1 MLDRNVQIVYFVQS
15 VLNNLLSRASSGR
28 RSRATVRSDRH
39 GVSLELAVPR
49 KIAMTPIRSRTQLK
63 FIETAGN
70 VCRQLGLPRS
80 LGQIYGLLFFSATAL
95 SLDDIVRLLG
105 ISKASA
111 STGTRQLAAWGA
123 IRQVWVPGERRDYFE
138 VVPDLAVI
146 LRRIYQDFLKPRI
159 AISQKRFDEFTSTI
173 QNDVEDGLMTREESQ
188 VCVQR
193 LQALNRLQR
202 KVEAAA
208 PLIERFL

>member
-1 MLDRNVQIVYFVQS
+1 
-15 VLNNLLSRASSGR
+15 
-28 RSRATVRSDRH
+28 
-39 GVSLELAVPR
+39 
-49 KIAMTPIRSRTQLK
+49 MTPIRSRSRLK

-70 VCRQLGLPRS
+70 VCRRLGLPRS
-80 LGQIYGLLFFSATAL
+80 LGQIYGLLFFSAEPL

-138 VVPDLAVI
+138 VVPDLGVI
-146 LRRIYQDFLKPRI
+146 LRTIYQDFLKPRI
-159 AISQKRFDEFTSTI
+159 AISQRRFDEFSDSL
-173 QNDVEDGLMTREESQ
+173 QKDVEDGLITREESQ
-188 VCVQR
+188 VCIQR
-193 LQALNRLQR
+193 LKALSRLQR
-202 KVEAAA
+202 KLEAAA